1 MARVSRPD
9 VAETEGESS
18 FLFVG
23 AGDCGVLQPFDAAGV
38 LHHSR
43 DSRDGAAGWR
53 MARARAGSGSEK
65 PRAPSREDFVGR
77 VAGGWHYHRGGWIR
91 SALFLEDTAARY
103 GSHGSVTE
111 KSPGL
116 RAFIRTLSRFDAAG
130 DGSVSIAAGSFFG
143 CVSGRHARELV
154 IAPCGAPGSR
164 ERRTGFDD
172 GRGACVRANCVWN
185 FLAAFFVE
193 GFGDGDSDTI
203 SAGGSGGSDGAL

>member
-53 MARARAGSGSEK
+53 MARARAGSGDEK

-77 VAGGWHYHRGGWIR
+77 VAGGWRYDRGGWIR
-91 SALFLEDTAARY
+91 AALFLEDTGAGDGSLRFAA
-103 GSHGSVTE
+103 E

-130 DGSVSIAAGSFFG
+130 DGSISIAAGSFFSR
-143 CVSGRHARELV
+143 VSARHNCQLDVPPR
-154 IAPCGAPGSR
+154 GAAGSR
-164 ERRTGFDD
+164 
-172 GRGACVRANCVWN
+172 
-185 FLAAFFVE
+185 
-193 GFGDGDSDTI
+193 
-203 SAGGSGGSDGAL
+203 